1 MRVRAGAVVW
11 AGLLL
16 ATAAGAQDAPP
27 PVAPEAPAAQ
37 TAPAAPSVPVT
48 EPASVPAAET
58 PVDAPAAEATPTP
71 EAQAQ
76 NAPAPA
82 AEAPVPAA
90 EPILPAHD
98 LSVMGM
104 YRQADW
110 VVKAVM
116 LLLLAAC
123 FATWTVFLFKTVLFA
138 GAKSRLRHSSRQ
150 IREGVTLASVAKALD
165 GRRDPASFMV
175 HAALDELRRS
185 DAALDVAGVA
195 GVKERVRSI
204 VERIEAQAGRRMRK
218 GTGILASVGSVGPF
232 VGLFGTVWGIMN
244 AFIGIAESN
253 TTNLAVVAPGI
264 AEALL
269 ATAIGLVAAIPA
281 VVIYNTFARRIAG
294 YKQALGDAGA
304 GVERLLS
311 RDLDFRHAPH
321 PSPATE

>member
-1 MRVRAGAVVW
+1 MMVRAGAVVL

-16 ATAAGAQDAPP
+16 ATSAGAQDAPP
-27 PVAPEAPAAQ
+27 PVATEAPVPQ
-37 TAPAAPSVPVT
+37 AAPPST
-48 EPASVPAAET
+48 
-58 PVDAPAAEATPTP
+58 
-71 EAQAQ
+71 
-76 NAPAPA
+76 PAPA
-82 AEAPVPAA
+82 AEPAPAPSAATPVQDAPAA
-90 EPILPAHD
+90 AAPAPSPAAPAAKPILPVHD

-138 GAKSRLRHSSRQ
+138 GAKTRLRHSSRQ
-150 IREGVTLASVAKALD
+150 IREGDNLATVAKALD

-244 AFIGIAESN
+244 SFIGIAESN

-311 RDLDFRHAPH
+311 RDLDFRHAPKH
-321 PSPATE
+321 SMAAE